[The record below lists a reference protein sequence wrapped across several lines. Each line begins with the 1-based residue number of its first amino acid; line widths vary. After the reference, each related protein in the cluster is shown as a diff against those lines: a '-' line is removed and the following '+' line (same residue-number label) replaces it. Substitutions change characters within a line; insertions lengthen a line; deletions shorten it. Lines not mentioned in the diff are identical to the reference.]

1 MPRPLILA
9 ALLLLSLAASAA
21 PLDLLTYAKIQ
32 VGMSEGDVLQ
42 IAGRPDSVIVDSERP
57 MIVKSYY
64 YFATPTEPN
73 TTRVIFS
80 GGNVQD
86 IQRERKF

>member
-1 MPRPLILA
+1 MKRLLALI
-9 ALLLLSLAASAA
+9 ALLLPLAAMAA

-42 IAGRPDSVIVDSERP
+42 IAGQPDSVIVDSERP
-57 MIVKSYY
+57 VIVKSYY
-64 YFATPTEPN
+64 YFANSTEPN

-80 GGNVQD
+80 GGNVSD
-86 IQRERKF
+86 IKRERKF